1 MHYKFRSN
9 AKINLFLKILYKR
22 NDGYHQIESIFLPI
36 SIADTIYIGIEQGT
50 ARNIEDIKFESINYI
65 PLENRHLFEEVSER
79 GNTKNN
85 LVYKLFEKLF
95 QLNIK
100 LPVLKIK
107 ILKKIPPGSG
117 VGGGSSNV
125 ATILRF
131 LIQQNRLSF
140 NDALKIAE
148 SIGSDIPFFI
158 YNVPCFVTGRGEI
171 VKPIDKKNLYNLE
184 NIYGIINFN
193 QKSVSTK
200 EAYKELKKPLQ
211 EEYCK
216 IYGHNTNSG
225 KAFFDKSFLEMGFDD
240 FLHRCENDFERI
252 ILEKEPE
259 LLKIKDLMLKTEPI
273 KVLMTGSGS
282 AIFSL
287 YNTKEKMLEALKHL
301 KKIDNKQSIFKP
313 FKIYTGQ
320 SPSGKA
326 SDFGSDMR
334 RFESSLPSQ

>member
-1 MHYKFRSN
+1 MHFKFRSN
-9 AKINLFLKILYKR
+9 AKINLFLKVLYKR

-36 SIADTIYIGIEQGT
+36 SIADTIYIKMEQGI
-50 ARNIEDIKFESINYI
+50 AHGIEDIKFESINSI
-65 PLENRHLFEEVSER
+65 PLKNRYLFEEVSER
-79 GNTKNN
+79 GNIKNN

-95 QLNIK
+95 QLNLQ
-100 LPVLKIK
+100 LPILKIK

-131 LIQQNRLSF
+131 LIQQNYLSF
-140 NDALKIAE
+140 NDAIKIAE
-148 SIGSDIPFFI
+148 GIGSDVPFFI

-171 VKPIDKKNLYNLE
+171 IKPIDKKNLYNLE

-200 EAYKELKKPLQ
+200 KAYNELKKPLQ
-211 EEYCK
+211 EEYVK

-225 KAFFDKSFLEMGFDD
+225 KAFFDKSFLEMGFED
-240 FLHRCENDFERI
+240 FLHQCKNDFEPV
-252 ILEKEPE
+252 ILEKEPD
-259 LLKIKDLMLKTEPI
+259 LIKIKDWMLKTKPI

-282 AIFSL
+282 ALFSL
-287 YNTKEKMLEALKHL
+287 YKSKEKMLEALKHL
-301 KKIDNKQSIFKP
+301 KKVDIEQIIFKP

>member
-1 MHYKFRSN
+1 MHFKFRSN
-9 AKINLFLKILYKR
+9 AKINLFLKVLYKR
-22 NDGYHQIESIFLPI
+22 DDGYHQIESIFLPI
-36 SIADTIYIGIEQGT
+36 SIADTIYIKIEQGI
-50 ARNIEDIKFESINYI
+50 ARNIDDILFTTINYI
-65 PLENRHLFEEVSER
+65 PLENRNLFEEVTER
-79 GNTKNN
+79 GNIKNN

-95 QLNIK
+95 QLNLQ
-100 LPVLKIK
+100 LPVLNIQLIK
-107 ILKKIPPGSG
+107 RIPPGSG

-131 LIQQNRLSF
+131 LIQQNYLSF
-140 NDALKIAE
+140 NDAIKIAE
-148 SIGSDIPFFI
+148 SIGSDVPFFI

-171 VKPIDKKNLYNLE
+171 IKPIDKKNLYNLE

-200 EAYKELKKPLQ
+200 KAYNELKKPLQ
-211 EEYCK
+211 EEYVK
-216 IYGHNTNSG
+216 IHGHNVSSG
-225 KAFFDKSFLEMGFDD
+225 KAFFDKSFLEVGFDE
-240 FLHRCENDFERI
+240 FLQQCKNDFEFV
-252 ILEKEPE
+252 ILEKEPD
-259 LLKIKDLMLKTEPI
+259 LLKIKDLMLKTNPI

-287 YNTKEKMLEALKHL
+287 YRTKEKMIEVLKHL
-301 KKIDNKQSIFKP
+301 KKLEIKQSLFRP